1 MSTPAPGTVPTA
13 ATAPPAAALPVADP
27 AATRRYAWQV
37 LRTHRGGVAAAAVVL
52 LVGAFAGLVPVWLIG
67 RMVDA
72 VAADAAPSRLW
83 WSAAALV
90 AALVGATALA
100 AVARLLVARTFEH
113 ALADL
118 RERTVHAALHVPPAQ
133 VERAG
138 TGDLVARVSGDV
150 DVLRTAV
157 SQVLPAVCGAGATI
171 LLTVGGLA
179 GLDWRFAVAVLT
191 AVPLQVWGVRAF
203 GRRAGPV
210 FRAER
215 AAAADRTHQVLE
227 AVTAADTIRALGTS
241 DAHERRVE
249 RASLRAVDRTVE
261 GLRVQLAFAHRLHA
275 GELVGLGAVLVV
287 GYWLVGAGAATVG
300 AATTAA
306 LLVHRLFDPVGIL
319 LSQVDDLQRAQ
330 AALARVVGVLP
341 ADGPAG
347 DAPDAAP
354 GTTDARAAVAGTTVA
369 GTTVAG
375 THAPTTDAGTIDVR
389 GVTFAY
395 DPDRPVL
402 HAVDLHVAAGE
413 VVALVGASGAG
424 KSTLARLVTGAV
436 APTAGTVLVDGAPAG
451 SPRAATA
458 VAAVTQEVHVFA
470 GTLADDL
477 RLARPDADD
486 ARLRD
491 ALTLVGADWVDD
503 LPEGL
508 RTAVGAG
515 GLPLSPDRAQQVALA
530 RLALTDARVVVLD
543 EATAEAGSGA
553 ARTLD
558 VAARRV
564 LAGRTALVVV
574 HRLDQA
580 ARADRIALLDAGRV
594 VATGTHD
601 ELLAG
606 CEPYARLWSAWH
618 RGRAS

>member
-1 MSTPAPGTVPTA
+1 MSA
-13 ATAPPAAALPVADP
+13 ATATPARTAPGATTLPVADP

-37 LRTHRGGVAAAAVVL
+37 LRAHRGGVAAAAVVL
-52 LVGAFAGLVPVWLIG
+52 LAGAFAGLVPVWLVG

-72 VAADAAPSRLW
+72 VASDAAPSRLW

-90 AALVGATALA
+90 GALVGATALA

-118 RERTVHAALHVPPAQ
+118 RERTVHAALHAPAAH
-133 VERAG
+133 VDGAG

-150 DVLRTAV
+150 DVLRTTV
-157 SQVLPAVCGAGATI
+157 SRVLPAVCGAGATI

-179 GLDWRFAVAVLT
+179 GLDWRFAVAVLA
-191 AVPLQVWGVRAF
+191 AVPLQVWGVRTF

-215 AAAADRTHQVLE
+215 AAAAERTSRVLE
-227 AVTAADTIRALGTS
+227 AVAAADTIRALGT
-241 DAHERRVE
+241 AETHVHGVE
-249 RASLRAVDRTVE
+249 EVSHRAIDRTVA
-261 GLRVQLAFAHRLHA
+261 GMRVSLVLTHRLHA
-275 GELVGLGAVLVV
+275 AELVALGAVLVA
-287 GYWLVGAGAATVG
+287 GYGLVGAGAVTVG

-330 AALARVVGVLP
+330 AALARVVGVLSVP
-341 ADGPAG
+341 APAG
-347 DAPDAAP
+347 ADAGGAGAEGAGSPAGHATTVPD
-354 GTTDARAAVAGTTVA
+354 DRAAATV
-369 GTTVAG
+369 
-375 THAPTTDAGTIDVR
+375 DVR
-389 GVTFAY
+389 GVSFAY

-402 HAVDLHVAAGE
+402 HDVDLRVEAGE

-424 KSTLARLVTGAV
+424 KSTLARLVTGTV
-436 APTAGTVLVDGAPAG
+436 TPTAGTVLVEGEPAG
-451 SPRAATA
+451 GPRASAA

-486 ARLRD
+486 ARLRA
-491 ALTLVGADWVDD
+491 ALALVGADWVDD

-515 GLPLSPDRAQQVALA
+515 GLPLAPDRAQQVALA

-543 EATAEAGSGA
+543 EATAEAGSDA

-558 VAARRV
+558 AAARRV

-580 ARADRIALLDAGRV
+580 ARADRIVLLDAGRV

-618 RGRAS
+618 RGRTS